1 MTEDMDLPKTQ
12 PCNYFVYMDWGNPSQ
27 DWKVNYA
34 SSNILGTFFD
44 RSHLA
49 HVRHVVLWQMQNF
62 KCHSKLLCFI
72 LNLRAISE
80 YKPLGTCIWRG
91 DLSEGFLHYEFG
103 GLIFGGA
110 NFGNSIA
117 TNQANYC
124 RLNTFAGYYSLFIIK
139 IIKLLLLLPLLLF

>member
-1 MTEDMDLPKTQ
+1 M
-12 PCNYFVYMDWGNPSQ
+12 
-27 DWKVNYA
+27 NYA
-34 SSNILGTFFD
+34 SSNILGTFFE

-80 YKPLGTCIWRG
+80 YKPPWG

-110 NFGNSIA
+110 NFGNSIV

>member
-1 MTEDMDLPKTQ
+1 M
-12 PCNYFVYMDWGNPSQ
+12 
-27 DWKVNYA
+27 NYA

-44 RSHLA
+44 RSDLA

-103 GLIFGGA
+103 GLILILEGPILG
-110 NFGNSIA
+110 I
-117 TNQANYC
+117 
-124 RLNTFAGYYSLFIIK
+124 L
-139 IIKLLLLLPLLLF
+139 

>member
-1 MTEDMDLPKTQ
+1 M
-12 PCNYFVYMDWGNPSQ
+12 
-27 DWKVNYA
+27 NYA
-34 SSNILGTFFD
+34 NSNILGTFFD
-44 RSHLA
+44 HSHLA
-49 HVRHVVLWQMQNF
+49 HVRHVVLLQMQNF

-110 NFGNSIA
+110 NFGNSIV

-124 RLNTFAGYYSLFIIK
+124 RLNTLQDIIHYLLL
-139 IIKLLLLLPLLLF
+139 KLLNYYYYYHYYYFKMSFFTLHVC